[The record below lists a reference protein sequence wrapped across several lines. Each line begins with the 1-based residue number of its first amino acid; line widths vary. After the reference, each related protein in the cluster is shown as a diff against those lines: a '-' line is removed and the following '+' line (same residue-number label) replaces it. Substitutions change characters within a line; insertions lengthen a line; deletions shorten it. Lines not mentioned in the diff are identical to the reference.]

1 MAKRSTNSDQGGK
14 PPRGVKSAAVRELLG
29 KNPEASVKEIVSSL
43 FSNRGLSVNPNL
55 VYLIRGKMRAH
66 RRRQKRH
73 QAVQAG
79 RNAGLAHPVEL
90 VRRVKDLA
98 VAAGG
103 IQYLKQL
110 VDVLVD

>member
-1 MAKRSTNSDQGGK
+1 MAKRNMNSDQGGK
-14 PPRGVKSAAVRELLG
+14 GRRGEKSAAVRELLG
-29 KNPEASVKEIVSSL
+29 KNLHAPVKEIVASL
-43 FSNRGLSVNPNL
+43 SKQGLAVNPNL
-55 VYLIRGKMRAH
+55 VYLIKGKMKAQRNWK
-66 RRRQKRH
+66 RRS

-98 VAAGG
+98 LAAGG

-110 VDVLVD
+110 VDVLAE